1 MTGQNRRRKKI
12 LRVGALGLVA
22 LLLLIP
28 VLLSV
33 IDWNFAK
40 PWIAGRVSD
49 ATGRS
54 FAIHGDLVLSWRKP
68 AQTEVGWRRLLPW
81 PHLRA
86 HDLAL
91 GNPPWAT
98 TGAAMAKVPQ
108 VDFVLSPLAL
118 LQKKIRVSGLILT
131 EPDLVLEIGKD
142 GQNNWTFK
150 KKDESQAPSQ
160 WQLHLQDLSLNEGTV
175 RLVDPVRKADVTTRI
190 DTLDDGSIVWKISGK
205 LDQEDVSGN
214 GKAGALL
221 SLQERGTHYPV
232 EAQLKVGKS
241 TLSAKGT
248 LTNPRRISALDV
260 QLKIAGASMAQ
271 LFPFSGIVLPDTP
284 RFSTAGRVVG
294 SLARDNFHLRYEKF
308 TGQVGDSDIGGTLE
322 YLRKKPRPLLRGEVV
337 SNRLN
342 LKDLGALVGTDS
354 PEEKKKRGDKTR
366 QPPDKVLPVAQFRS
380 ERWDKIDVQ
389 VRFTGKKIIRAES
402 IPIDDLDTRVRLENG
417 ALALAPLNFGVAGG
431 KFTAELT
438 IDGKREPARARM
450 QVTARGLKLNRLFP
464 QVESMRAS
472 LGQIHANAALSASG
486 NSLAALAASAD
497 GEIKAFITEGT
508 ISKFI
513 LEAMGLNLGSLIVT
527 QIFGDRQVRLNCLAS
542 DFSVKQGVMQAR
554 TFVIDTDDAIIG
566 VEGQINLASE
576 ALRLT
581 IRPESKGVRVISLRS
596 PLHVRGTFKQP
607 DVGVDKG
614 VVAAKA
620 GAATLL
626 GTLATPLAALLALIN
641 PGPDQESPC
650 AQLLAQAREKPVAPP
665 PAKTTAGGKQSAAV
679 Q

>member
-1 MTGQNRRRKKI
+1 MAIWLPRNKKI
-12 LRVGALGLVA
+12 LTRILVGIAA
-22 LLLLIP
+22 LLVLIP
-28 VLLSV
+28 LLLSF
-33 IDWNFAK
+33 INWNFAK
-40 PWIAGRVSD
+40 PWIAERVSE
-49 ATGRS
+49 ATGRT
-54 FAIHGDLVLSWRKP
+54 FTIHGDLSLNWRKP

-86 HDLAL
+86 HELEL

-98 TGAAMAKVPQ
+98 TGPTMAKVPQ
-108 VDFVLSPLAL
+108 VDFVLNPLAL
-118 LQKKIRVSGLILT
+118 LQKKVSVSGLILT
-131 EPDLVLEIGKD
+131 EPDLVLELGKE

-150 KKDESQAPSQ
+150 KKDDQAPSQ
-160 WQLHLQDLSLNEGTV
+160 WQLDLRDLSLNEGTV
-175 RLVDPVRKADVTTRI
+175 RLVDPIRKADVTTRI
-190 DTLDDGSIVWKISGK
+190 DTLDDGSIVWKIRGK
-205 LDQEDVSGN
+205 LDRDSVSGE

-221 SLQERGTHYPV
+221 SLQQRDTRYPV
-232 EAQLKVGKS
+232 EAQLKVGNS
-241 TLSAKGT
+241 ELVARGT

-260 QLKIAGASMAQ
+260 QLKITGASMAH

-284 RFSTAGRVVG
+284 RFSTAGRIVG

-308 TGQVGDSDIGGTLE
+308 TGKVGESDIGGTLE
-322 YLRKKPRPLLRGEVV
+322 YLRRQPRPLLRGEVV
-337 SNRLN
+337 SNHLS
-342 LKDLGALVGTDS
+342 LKDLRALVGTDD
-354 PEEKKKRGDKTR
+354 PEEKKQRGDKTR

-389 VRFTGKKIIRAES
+389 VRFSGKKIIREES
-402 IPIDDLDTRVRLENG
+402 IPIDDLDTSIRLDNG
-417 ALALAPLNFGVAGG
+417 VLALTPLNFGVAGG

-450 QVTARGLKLNRLFP
+450 QVTARGIRLNRLFP
-464 QVESMRAS
+464 KVESMRAS

-486 NSLAALAASAD
+486 NSLAALAASAN
-497 GEIKAFITEGT
+497 GEVKGFITEGT

-513 LEAMGLNLGSLIVT
+513 LEAMGLNVGSLIVT

-542 DFSVKQGVMQAR
+542 DFSVKDGLMQAR
-554 TFVIDTDDAIIG
+554 TFVVDTEDAIIG
-566 VEGQINLASE
+566 VEGQINLARE
-576 ALRLT
+576 TLGLT
-581 IRPESKGVRVISLRS
+581 IRPESKGLRVISLRS

-614 VVAAKA
+614 VVALKA

-665 PAKTTAGGKQSAAV
+665 PLRAKSGDKQSSKA